1 MSASPPGRAEAK
13 ASAAFQA
20 SHRHS
25 QLMKDGLLL
34 RASFQEAARRRQAG
48 ADREADQI
56 LIAERQ
62 SLDDQFAEEGLGNY
76 EPSRAA
82 KEIEDVL
89 FRLGRMDRIEST
101 LNNVLSRPAVR
112 EVLRGARSESSDHG
126 GDKLAELGD
135 LMLKNLNAFFTRHNL
150 EKGGSRTLAEQR
162 AVDTVLKAVV
172 SEEVFEGRL
181 GRTMMGQL
189 NVTHTALHRA
199 LELKRLEVD
208 TSDMFFYQPR
218 SRYINA
224 MPRHVGLMVSKWLHD
239 HGSTPDNTNKGFTK
253 VFTKINAEGQSE
265 YEEHTNA
272 MLDHSVSALHKNF
285 LKSDAM
291 TQIVALSPVRDGKV
305 YTTKVSEKEFWKLRG

>member
-1 MSASPPGRAEAK
+1 
-13 ASAAFQA
+13 
-20 SHRHS
+20 
-25 QLMKDGLLL
+25 MKDGLLL

-135 LMLKNLNAFFTRHNL
+135 LMLKISKHFCYEANL
-150 EKGGSRTLAEQR
+150 EK
-162 AVDTVLKAVV
+162 KAV
-172 SEEVFEGRL
+172 G
-181 GRTMMGQL
+181 
-189 NVTHTALHRA
+189 
-199 LELKRLEVD
+199 
-208 TSDMFFYQPR
+208 
-218 SRYINA
+218 
-224 MPRHVGLMVSKWLHD
+224 WLCA
-239 HGSTPDNTNKGFTK
+239 P
-253 VFTKINAEGQSE
+253 
-265 YEEHTNA
+265 
-272 MLDHSVSALHKNF
+272 
-285 LKSDAM
+285 
-291 TQIVALSPVRDGKV
+291 
-305 YTTKVSEKEFWKLRG
+305 